1 MVKGIHAL
9 YTMKYKTY
17 LKMFFCTILCKC
29 YLKIKHRN
37 QYSIQATFTSV
48 EESTVGGGGG
58 HKINKETK
66 KVANKQKVFASQP
79 KLVFNN

>member
-37 QYSIQATFTSV
+37 QCCIQETFSSMEGNTM
-48 EESTVGGGGG
+48 GGGGG
-58 HKINKETK
+58 
-66 KVANKQKVFASQP
+66 VFVLLAGFVMGSE
-79 KLVFNN
+79 KSAGSF